1 MLHLNLFIFGCGHHR
16 AAWRHPDSAAERL
29 GDIAYYEALAR
40 TAEHGKLD
48 AIFFADGQSMDNI
61 GDGPRWYLEPLTT
74 LAAIARA
81 TTRIGLIST
90 VSSTFFTPFHAARIC
105 LLYTSPSP
113 RDS

>member
-81 TTRIGLIST
+81 TTRIGLILSLI
-90 VSSTFFTPFHAARIC
+90 HI
-105 LLYTSPSP
+105 
-113 RDS
+113 